1 MHKTQHYRRPL
12 LAGLLLIIAS
22 ACSTGPEHDITLSE
36 TDRGAVYLER
46 ISDRS
51 FQAAHP
57 ITLSTG
63 TIAQVLRGVAVKEN
77 RELLGGLILG
87 KPEAIR
93 AFRDEDIQFLAPLL
107 VEGLTRAASDQKVGF
122 RVVQTG
128 MPWESTTGSIYAY
141 ERSLYLTIPWL
152 IPLSRYEGGGQA
164 PPPTILFFPESA
176 KRPGNDRDERPAEST
191 LVIDYALL
199 ASFSADSGA
208 PPLVQI
214 PAGGPAAVTGQTTVP
229 AQATQTIQVPTQPK
243 ERELDDMRK
252 ELQDIKRQLAEQ
264 EAERAVQKQNGPS
277 KKKMPVSP

>member
-1 MHKTQHYRRPL
+1 MHKIQRYRLPL
-12 LAGLLLIIAS
+12 MTGLLLIAS
-22 ACSTGPEHDITLSE
+22 ACSTGPEHDITLYE

-57 ITLSTG
+57 ITLSTD
-63 TIAQVLRGVAVKEN
+63 TMAQVLRGVTVKEN
-77 RELLGGLILG
+77 RELLGRIILG
-87 KPEAIR
+87 KPEAVQ
-93 AFRDEDIQFLAPLL
+93 AFREEDVQFLTPLL

-128 MPWESTTGSIYAY
+128 MPWESITGSLYAHGQ
-141 ERSLYLTIPWL
+141 SLYLTIPWL
-152 IPLSRYEGGGQA
+152 IPLSRYEDGGQA
-164 PPPTILFFPESA
+164 PPPTFLFFPESA
-176 KRPGNDRDERPAEST
+176 RRPDNHRDERPAEST
-191 LVIDYALL
+191 LIIDYALL

-208 PPLVQI
+208 APPVQI
-214 PAGGPAAVTGQTTVP
+214 PAGGPATVTGQTTVP
-229 AQATQTIQVPTQPK
+229 AQATQTIQAPTQQK

-264 EAERAVQKQNGPS
+264 EAERNAQKQNGPS